1 MQTSVITQIR
11 LKKIN
16 DNVRNYSRTLLSFNS
31 YAVLEKW
38 ISEKFWVFFY
48 DYVIYSKDSYKWS
61 NLELKIKAEGLNLTV
76 VKFWNCWIINVYE
89 NIIQSKMDTRVFP
102 DSVGVTL
109 KKTDILFQSSSNLH
123 EKYFSFF
130 QQQAAQ
136 IFSSFHGINYDS
148 QISVFMFV
156 LICFKRNETRP
167 WTRTSCTWPT
177 KFFTFF
183 PKSIT

>member
-1 MQTSVITQIR
+1 MFVIIR
-11 LKKIN
+11 EPYCHLTHT
-16 DNVRNYSRTLLSFNS
+16 R
-31 YAVLEKW
+31 
-38 ISEKFWVFFY
+38 FFENEFPKNFEY
-48 DYVIYSKDSYKWS
+48 DYVIYSNNSYKWS
-61 NLELKIKAEGLNLTV
+61 NLELKIKTKGLNLTV
-76 VKFWNCWIINVYE
+76 VKFWNCWILNVYE
-89 NIIQSKMDTRVFP
+89 KIIQSKMDTRVTRVTWRVFP

-109 KKTDILFQSSSNLH
+109 KNSDISFQSSSNLH

-148 QISVFMFV
+148 RISVFMFV